1 MGKATNQIATWGDL
15 ESIGYRIPAN
25 SNLVKGVTYQ
35 DLANLQ
41 NASNIN
47 YTTKSCYIN
56 PSKFSSTYPI
66 TYNSNVKEY
75 GSTAAPIPQFMSTM
89 ASFNLG
95 SFKIPSGF
103 SYGKCYLPI
112 SSVYLLLT
120 SNYTGTWS
128 GDLQVRLVI
137 KNAAGD
143 VVDAAD
149 WNSLSLNTYVN
160 TGQYYAWN
168 AAYDYQGN
176 FSGDSNETYYIDVE
190 CIAASSVSYYGFFVQ
205 IYYTEYY
212 SNITFY
218 APYKYVRWSEIKGNS
233 GQTYGTSNNA
243 SLPIECFISESVS
256 GKTQANTITFYYSY
270 KLSGQTSWT
279 DYTVGTVTLGS
290 DGKVDGSASET
301 ANIMLNP
308 KVSGTVIADYLKIK
322 CGTSG
327 GNQPWKYKYNTIN
340 ATAQSWTAISGERDT
355 ATLEFGKADN
365 VTGMYNEWLRVLTGV
380 YFHVGN

>member
-1 MGKATNQIATWGDL
+1 MGKVTNQIATWGDL
-15 ESIGYRIPAN
+15 ESIGYRIPLN

-35 DLANLQ
+35 DLENLQ
-41 NASNIN
+41 NASNIK

-56 PSKFSSTYPI
+56 PSKFSGTYSI

-75 GSTAAPIPQFMSTM
+75 GSTTAPIPQSMSNM

-95 SFKIPSGF
+95 TFKIPSGF
-103 SYGKCYLPI
+103 AYGECYLPI
-112 SSVYLLLT
+112 SSVYILLT

-128 GDLQVRLVI
+128 GTFQVRLVI
-137 KNAAGD
+137 KNAIGD
-143 VVDAAD
+143 LVYESG
-149 WNSLSLNTYVN
+149 WNSLLLNAYVN
-160 TGQYYAWN
+160 TGNFYSWVPNSAH
-168 AAYDYQGN
+168 QGS
-176 FSGDSNETYYIDVE
+176 FSGDSNEDYYIDIE
-190 CIAASSVSYYGFFVQ
+190 CKTTSTLASRGLFVQ
-205 IYYTEYY
+205 IYYTKNS

-218 APYKYVRWSEIKGNS
+218 APYKYVKWSEIRGNS
-233 GQTYGTSNNA
+233 GQTYGNSNNA
-243 SLPIECFISESVS
+243 SLPIECFISESVT

-290 DGKVDGSASET
+290 DGKVDGSASKT

-322 CGTSG
+322 CGTAG

-340 ATAQSWTAISGERDT
+340 TTAQSWTAISGERDT
-355 ATLEFGKADN
+355 ATLEFGKSDN

-380 YFHVGN
+380 YFHVG